1 MLAAGETA
9 TADDTSD
16 ALVIL
21 NQMLESWSAES
32 LSVFTLTIQT
42 FNFVASQQT
51 YTLGAGGNFNT
62 ARPSRIGYAS
72 VVSNSNPAQP
82 LEIPIDQL
90 TDSEWQAIPVKLTTS
105 TLPRKMYD
113 DGAFPLRNL
122 SFWPVPTDAS
132 VQVRLYTWTALT
144 QFSDLTT
151 DFTFP
156 PGYIEA
162 IKYNLAARLAAE
174 NFGTLTPIAAS
185 LALSSIGRIK
195 AMNSDPALVKCDP
208 AITRSSGARFNW
220 LTGE

>member
-9 TADDTSD
+9 TADDTAD

-21 NQMLESWSAES
+21 NQMLEAWSAES
-32 LSVFTLTIQT
+32 LDVFTITIQT
-42 FNFVASQQT
+42 FSLTAAKQV
-51 YTLGAGGNFNT
+51 YTMGAGGDFNVP
-62 ARPSRIGYAS
+62 RPSKITDAS
-72 VVSNSNPAQP
+72 VVSNANPSQP
-82 LEIPIDQL
+82 LEIPIDML
-90 TDSEWQAIPVKLTTS
+90 TDEEWQAIPVKLTPS
-105 TLPRKMYD
+105 ILPRKVYD
-113 DGAFPLRNL
+113 DGSFPLRNL
-122 SFWPVPTDAS
+122 SFWPVPTDSS
-132 VQVRLYTWTALT
+132 VQTRLYTWTALT

-162 IKYNLAARLAAE
+162 IKYNLGARLAAE

-195 AMNSDPALVKCDP
+195 AMNSDPPLVKCDP

-220 LTGE
+220 LLGE